1 MINLNIKGLTK
12 EQASVK
18 LYNHL
23 CTLCKAEGLNPNKEV
38 FITDDYKSRYQI
50 SEGEILVSW
59 ESGYHQWGS
68 NLSLG
73 CDEDTYDPEFA
84 DKNLNWY
91 LNSYHHF
98 DVIFK
103 DA

>member
-23 CTLCKAEGLNPNKEV
+23 CTLCKAEGLNPDKEV
-38 FITDDYKSRYQI
+38 
-50 SEGEILVSW
+50 EILVSW

-73 CDEDTYDPEFA
+73 YDEDVYDPEFA
-84 DKNLNWY
+84 DKNLSWY
-91 LNSYHHF
+91 LNSYHSF
-98 DVIFK
+98 DVKFI

>member
-23 CTLCKAEGLNPNKEV
+23 RTLCKAEGLNPDIEV
-38 FITDDYKSRYQI
+38 FMTDDYKSYDQI

-59 ESGYHQWGS
+59 ESGYHQWGAD
-68 NLSLG
+68 LSIG
-73 CDEDTYDPEFA
+73 YDEDTYNPKFA
-84 DKNLNWY
+84 DRNLDWY
-91 LNSYHHF
+91 LGSYNPF
-98 DVIFK
+98 DVKFIN
-103 DA
+103 A